1 MDNPINAAEAYSS
14 DPQRRAD
21 YIAGFHAGQ
30 RAQTARL
37 FSQAR
42 EKVQPI
48 IETEKAN
55 EGMPGDSNAHPM
67 TTPTQAERLAGLE
80 GIISEL
86 LGLTM
91 QDHMGLAYWMLSNR
105 ATLVYQL
112 KEHQKALRQLAAA
125 KRECEAVKHLEV
137 LITRA
142 EQAESALRRAREALV
157 ILLGTKTCDCA
168 KLSGSNLHVG
178 CAICVARAALSEMD
192 KSAPL
197 CPPPSSGQ

>member
-1 MDNPINAAEAYSS
+1 MMDNPINAAEAYSS

-125 KRECEAVKHLEV
+125 EAECEAWRVCFELFIEELDAAKDSDVVAVGRTAGGCFGHPAFGV
-137 LITRA
+137 RRS
-142 EQAESALRRAREALV
+142 QLRT
-157 ILLGTKTCDCA
+157 LG
-168 KLSGSNLHVG
+168 
-178 CAICVARAALSEMD
+178 E
-192 KSAPL
+192 
-197 CPPPSSGQ
+197 